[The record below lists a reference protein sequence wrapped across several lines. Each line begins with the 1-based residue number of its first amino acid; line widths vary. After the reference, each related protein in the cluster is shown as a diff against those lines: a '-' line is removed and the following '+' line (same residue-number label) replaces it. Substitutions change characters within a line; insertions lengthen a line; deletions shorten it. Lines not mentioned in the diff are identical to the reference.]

1 MTSVKILIYGK
12 VQGVAFRYHIKE
24 LASTLGVNGWVRNR
38 VDGSVEAFFQGEIH
52 LVNQLIDWCHKG
64 PDEALVEKIDISQS
78 TTESNVSGFVVRAT
92 C

>member
-1 MTSVKILIYGK
+1 MTSVKIFIYGK

-24 LASTLGVNGWVRNR
+24 LANTLGVSGWVRNR
-38 VDGSVEAFFQGEIH
+38 VDGSVELFLQGEIH

-64 PDEALVEKIDISQS
+64 PAEALVGKIDISHS
-78 TTESNVSGFVVRAT
+78 SAESDLSGFVVRAT